1 MESEFEELDEEDL
14 ESTNSD
20 YENNLEDNVELSS
33 DQNNNE
39 IKLKHQKIKK
49 AKKEIDN
56 VKIFR
61 IKIKLKLLFNFDQ
74 I

>member
-1 MESEFEELDEEDL
+1 MESEFEDLDEEDL

-39 IKLKHQKIKK
+39 IKLKHHKIKK
-49 AKKEIDN
+49 AKKETDN
-56 VKIFR
+56 VKNF
-61 IKIKLKLLFNFDQ
+61 KIKLKLN
-74 I
+74 